1 MNFVNLFIKKS
12 IILGD
17 KLLTVS
23 FEFFFLKGFERDLT
37 NYKLRQREIERRKKK
52 ISYNYKQDQYKI

>member
-23 FEFFFLKGFERDLT
+23 FEFFFLKVL
-37 NYKLRQREIERRKKK
+37 KEI
-52 ISYNYKQDQYKI
+52 

>member
-12 IILGD
+12 IILDD

-23 FEFFFLKGFERDLT
+23 FEFFFLKVL
-37 NYKLRQREIERRKKK
+37 KEI
-52 ISYNYKQDQYKI
+52 

>member
-12 IILGD
+12 IILDD

-37 NYKLRQREIERRKKK
+37 NYKLR
-52 ISYNYKQDQYKI
+52 